1 MFMYH
6 ITASCVIRDNR
17 VYQQGRL
24 VWEQT
29 GSGLADFLLAG
40 YQHFGFQYPKFYKM
54 DHLSKLG
61 WLAAELLLHE
71 GFDGIGLGK
80 GGVDGGGLGRGP
92 LDGEGLERGPFGA
105 AQYRPEEIAVVLSN
119 ANSSLDTD
127 YRYFASVSDIPSPA
141 LFVYTLPNIMIGEI
155 CIRNNFKG
163 ENAFFITELFDA
175 AFIATY
181 VRDLLAAGSAQAC
194 ICGWVEVLGDR
205 YAAVLFLIENRDAG
219 LSFTAENMIEL
230 YNLKPPA

>member
-1 MFMYH
+1 MFMHH

-17 VYQQGRL
+17 IYQQGRL
-24 VWEQT
+24 VWEQS
-29 GSGLADFLLAG
+29 GSGLADFLIAG

-61 WLAAELLLHE
+61 WLAAELLLRE
-71 GFDGIGLGK
+71 RFD
-80 GGVDGGGLGRGP
+80 P
-92 LDGEGLERGPFGA
+92 
-105 AQYRPEEIAVVLSN
+105 AQYRPEEMAVVLSN

-141 LFVYTLPNIMIGEI
+141 LFVYTLPNIMVGEI

-163 ENAFFITELFDA
+163 ENAFFITESFDA

-181 VRDLLAAGSAQAC
+181 VSDLLGTGNASAC

-205 YAAVLFLIENRDAG
+205 YAAALFLIENKDAA
-219 LSFTAENMIEL
+219 LSFTAENMIGM
-230 YNLKPPA
+230 YNLNRPA

>member
-61 WLAAELLLHE
+61 WLAAELLLRS
-71 GFDGIGLGK
+71 GF
-80 GGVDGGGLGRGP
+80 DGGGLGRGP
-92 LDGEGLERGPFGA
+92 FEGEGLERGPFGA

-163 ENAFFITELFDA
+163 ENAFFITESFDA
-175 AFIATY
+175 AFIWTY

-205 YAAVLFLIENRDAG
+205 YAAALFLIENRDAG
-219 LSFTAENMIEL
+219 LSFTAENMFEL

>member
-17 VYQQGRL
+17 VYQQRRL

-40 YQHFGFQYPKFYKM
+40 YQHFGFQYPKYYKM

-61 WLAAELLLHE
+61 WLAAELLLRE
-71 GFDGIGLGK
+71 GF
-80 GGVDGGGLGRGP
+80 DGGGLGGVSF
-92 LDGEGLERGPFGA
+92 DA

-127 YRYFASVSDIPSPA
+127 YRYFASISEIPSPA

-163 ENAFFITELFDA
+163 ENAFFITESFDA

-181 VRDLLAAGSAQAC
+181 VGDLLRTGNARAC
-194 ICGWVEVLGDR
+194 ICGWVEVLGDCF
-205 YAAVLFLIENRDAG
+205 AAALFLIENRDAR
-219 LSFTAENMIEL
+219 LSFTAENMLEL